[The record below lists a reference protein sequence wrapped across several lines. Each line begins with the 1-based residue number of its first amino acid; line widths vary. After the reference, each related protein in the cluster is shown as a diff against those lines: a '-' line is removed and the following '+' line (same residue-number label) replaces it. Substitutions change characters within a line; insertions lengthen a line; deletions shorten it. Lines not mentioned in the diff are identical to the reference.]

1 MPNQHT
7 PTPHN
12 QQVGVVAVPLSGKQG
27 AGLYAVVDAADL
39 PLVQGHRWYVTRTPH
54 STYAHTTVTGS
65 DGKQKTVKIHQ
76 LLLPDAPQVDHI
88 DHDGLNNRRSNL
100 RAATH
105 AENRR
110 NSRTNK
116 NNTSGF
122 KGVSWH
128 KVSGKWRAK
137 VGSHG
142 SGTYV
147 NLGLFETAED
157 AARAYDRAAE
167 QEFGEF
173 ALTNAK
179 MGLLP

>member
-12 QQVGVVAVPLSGKQG
+12 QQVGTVEIPLVGRKG
-27 AGLYAVVDAADL
+27 AGLCAVVDAADL
-39 PLVQGHRWYVTRTPH
+39 ALVQGHRWRVIRTPQ
-54 STYAHTTVTGS
+54 STYAQTVVTGS
-65 DGKQKTVKIHQ
+65 DGKQKTVKLHQ
-76 LLLPDAPQVDHI
+76 MLLPDAPQVDHI

-100 RAATH
+100 RVATH
-105 AENRR
+105 AQNRR
-110 NSRTNK
+110 NSRVNT

-128 KVSGKWRAK
+128 KASGKWRAK
-137 VGSHG
+137 VG
-142 SGTYV
+142 YQD
-147 NLGLFETAED
+147 LGLFEVAAD

-167 QEFGEF
+167 SAFGAF